1 MPQLCAQFVGRQY
14 KGLQAFLENS
24 GFFLHVCV
32 CQCVCACLCMFEC
45 LYVLVQLIITPTDN
59 QTCLKYGV

>member
-24 GFFLHVCV
+24 DFFLHVCV

-45 LYVLVQLIITPTDN
+45 LYVLVQLII
-59 QTCLKYGV
+59 